1 MAAENLGFLG
11 QFLGGLAAGKQMK
24 QKRQASAAELEY
36 KKTKQKADAEE
47 SVARKQYRDAM
58 LGIARSKEQREAGT
72 PANAGFLSS
81 QITGAQATL
90 GEKTKTWR
98 ELISKAGSKRQKD
111 KLINDARAD
120 LGTTIGGLKSLFA
133 MPGVQS
139 LYSGMTPEQIQGISQ
154 RGIEPWMTDTKFNP
168 EYGDIA
174 ENIDWKGRAESII
187 ARNQEG
193 LKSGF
198 RDENWYAQNTAAPY
212 LKAVEDLGGGVD
224 AVKEV
229 VSRFGPIYGMSSL
242 GTMQY
247 LTTGQMPRAT
257 RDLTQQEVGLTDE
270 MMGLGPETYG
280 IDQQALLSG
289 QRDTRPFMEGPGAEQ
304 EGMPPGAG
312 QQVVPYG
319 SIEAIGA
326 QVPTGAM
333 SAVPIPASQE
343 LQQRLGALRA
353 ENLDIKNKLDKATFS
368 NDVQKS
374 FYDAQLAG
382 YNVAGKPMEL
392 EKQALDNYAKKVE
405 NAYLDK
411 RQAAELNKILVD
423 TSVKQSAEGRAER
436 RFTFEQDKAV
446 AEWIGKTEQRL
457 DQNRSFAQTN
467 YNAAITQA
475 LMQGEQIKSYANR
488 NPIVYAQIIEGK
500 LDPSTISGEMSASSR
515 MALQDVYQA
524 ALLRND
530 VEQRWSAWTNKSKP
544 SIGQIIEQY
553 RKLATGKPAAEKPK
567 PGGGKP
573 AAKPGEKKTTP
584 AKSPMGKPNV
594 NAGVQPKAEM
604 PK

>member
-1 MAAENLGFLG
+1 MGVENLGYLG

-24 QKRQASAAELEY
+24 QKRQATAAELEY

-47 SVARKQYRDAM
+47 SIARKQYRDAM
-58 LGIARSKEQREAGT
+58 LGIARSKEAREAGT

-81 QITGAQATL
+81 QIAGAQSTL

-98 ELISKAGSKRQKD
+98 DLISKAGSKKQKE
-111 KLINDARAD
+111 KLISDARAD
-120 LGTTIGGLKSLFA
+120 LGSTIGGLKSLFA

-139 LYSGMTPEQIQGISQ
+139 LYSGMSPEQIQAISQ
-154 RGIEPWMTDTKFNP
+154 RGIEPWMTDTKFDP

-174 ENIDWKGRAESII
+174 ENIDWKGRMESII

-193 LKSGF
+193 LKSGI

-229 VSRFGPIYGMSSL
+229 VSRFGPIYGLSSL

-257 RDLTQQEVGLTDE
+257 RDITQQEVGVTDE
-270 MMGLGPETYG
+270 MMGIGPEVYG
-280 IDQQALLSG
+280 PDQQSLVGG
-289 QRDTRPFMEGPGAEQ
+289 QRDTRPFMQGPGLEQ
-304 EGMPPGAG
+304 QGVPPGAG
-312 QQVVPYG
+312 QQVVPFG

-326 QVPTGAM
+326 QIPTGAM

-353 ENLDIKNKLDKATFS
+353 ENLEIKNKLDKATFS
-368 NDVQKS
+368 DEVAKRH
-374 FYDAQLAG
+374 YTAQNLG
-382 YNVAGKPMEL
+382 YQVAGAPMKLDKLAL
-392 EKQALDNYAKKVE
+392 EIYAKKVQ
-405 NAYLDK
+405 NAFLDK
-411 RQAAELNKILVD
+411 RQAAELDQILAN
-423 TSVKQSAEGRAER
+423 TSVKRSAEDRAER
-436 RFTFEQDKAV
+436 RFNFEQDRAV
-446 AEWIGKTEQRL
+446 VDWISKTEQRL

-475 LMQGEQIKSYANR
+475 LMQGEQIKSWANR
-488 NPIVYAQIIEGK
+488 NPTTYAQIVEGK
-500 LDPSTISGEMSASSR
+500 LDPSTISGEMSAASR

-530 VEQRWSAWTNKSKP
+530 VEQRWSTWINKSKP
-544 SIGQIIEQY
+544 SVGQIIDQY
-553 RKLATGKPAAEKPK
+553 RKLTTSKPAAEKPK
-567 PGGGKP
+567 PGAGKP
-573 AAKPGEKKTTP
+573 AAKPGEKKAAP
-584 AKSPMGKPNV
+584 AKSPMGTPNV
-594 NAGVQPKAEM
+594 NAGVKPEAKM
-604 PK
+604 PE